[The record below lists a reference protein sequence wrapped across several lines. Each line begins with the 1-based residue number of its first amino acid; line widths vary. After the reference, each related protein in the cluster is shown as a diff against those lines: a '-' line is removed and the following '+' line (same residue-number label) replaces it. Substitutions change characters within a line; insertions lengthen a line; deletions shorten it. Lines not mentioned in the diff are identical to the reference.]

1 MMDHT
6 ASDTVYEWEANSCAE
21 SKRGDFPL
29 GDYYFPQFIVSTI
42 GDLAWDSDSTPDASV
57 VDSAG
62 YNLYNCWFVDTPE
75 ILNSGAADKIYI
87 MWQQD
92 AYRNCL
98 LDHPRFK
105 MVTMNAIWE
114 VPEGENVTFDNKLL

>member
-1 MMDHT
+1 
-6 ASDTVYEWEANSCAE
+6 
-21 SKRGDFPL
+21 
-29 GDYYFPQFIVSTI
+29 
-42 GDLAWDSDSTPDASV
+42 

-62 YNLYNCWFVDTPE
+62 YNNYNCWFVDTPE
-75 ILNSGAADKIYI
+75 ILNNGQYTGAADFKVYI

-105 MVTMNAIWE
+105 VVTMNAIWE
-114 VPEGENVTFDNKLL
+114 VPEGETVIYEELT